1 MKPYY
6 DEGGITIYHGDCREV
21 LAGIA
26 PCGLVATDPPYNAGK
41 DYGTYKDNLSEQ
53 DYAGFMAE
61 VADACLALAP
71 KQFWIAP
78 RYRLPL
84 WLELLPSAHLVVI
97 RRGAAGPYRGGWSD
111 QFEIALAI
119 GKPNR
124 PDSDLWDNIR
134 LKGEGYFFREETF
147 GHPGYTPF
155 PIMARAVALLGP
167 GTVLDPFAG
176 TGTTLVAAKAQNLEA
191 IGIEV
196 DEQSCEI
203 AANRCR
209 QTVMELGI

>member
-1 MKPYY
+1 MLKPYY

-78 RYRLPL
+78 RYRIPL

-134 LKGEGYFFREETF
+134 LKGEGYFSGPLGRLARELR
-147 GHPGYTPF
+147 GDDGLLQPGKSARGAGYTVELLERNEHG
-155 PIMARAVALLGP
+155 ISALRFTFDEPP
-167 GTVLDPFAG
+167 GRDGVHLFWGSRTRWAF
-176 TGTTLVAAKAQNLEA
+176 
-191 IGIEV
+191 
-196 DEQSCEI
+196 EI
-203 AANRCR
+203 
-209 QTVMELGI
+209 QP